1 VNATANTEAA
11 RAEPAQDKSILGAV
25 LPICTLIQP
34 AARTLFWAL
43 LVLLAVQAASAA
55 ALLAFADPALA
66 QGVDGG
72 SVGNIEAAGTKF
84 YDWLQSIMM
93 LLAGIGFLIAAAW
106 WAFAGSNDRRKSQG
120 TSGMIC
126 ALGAFAAAAL
136 VPDFLAAVADWTGAQ
151 G

>member
-1 VNATANTEAA
+1 MNATNTEKTPRRGPVLNRAA
-11 RAEPAQDKSILGAV
+11 LSLRWA
-25 LPICTLIQP
+25 LPT
-34 AARTLFWAL
+34 ARTLFWAL
-43 LVLLAVQAASAA
+43 LLLLAVQAASAA
-55 ALLAFADPALA
+55 ALVAFADPALA

-72 SVGNIEAAGTKF
+72 STGNLEAAGTKF

-106 WAFAGSNDRRKSQG
+106 WVFAGSNDRRKQQG

-126 ALGAFAAAAL
+126 ALGAFGAAAL
-136 VPDFLAAVADWTGAQ
+136 VPDLLAAVAEWTGAK